1 MAPLPGLVADNLS
14 GLLAAVAI
22 LGRLAAPGP
31 ASGPV
36 YLDVAINDAALIPS
50 LPSIAVLLS
59 GRESQYVDVQ
69 EFPHYRIFA
78 TADGRH
84 LALGITPWEQSF
96 WDNLCVALDR
106 PDFVS
111 LSAEE
116 RRIRSPEI
124 ASVLADIFA
133 ADTLRGWET
142 RLADVDVPW
151 SPVRNPAEVL
161 SQLNLA
167 ERPIVRTGTRVVDLL
182 QTGHSGE
189 VPAVGE
195 ANLAVA
201 QWLKQVLGGRW
212 RTRADEGGSG
222 LLAERY
228 LSYCSKL

>member
-1 MAPLPGLVADNLS
+1 
-14 GLLAAVAI
+14 
-22 LGRLAAPGP
+22 
-31 ASGPV
+31 
-36 YLDVAINDAALIPS
+36 
-50 LPSIAVLLS
+50 
-59 GRESQYVDVQ
+59 
-69 EFPHYRIFA
+69 
-78 TADGRH
+78 
-84 LALGITPWEQSF
+84 
-96 WDNLCVALDR
+96 
-106 PDFVS
+106 
-111 LSAEE
+111 
-116 RRIRSPEI
+116 
-124 ASVLADIFA
+124 
-133 ADTLRGWET
+133 
-142 RLADVDVPW
+142 
-151 SPVRNPAEVL
+151 VL